1 MSRNT
6 SFVLCKAIFLIY
18 KCENSLAFSVGL
30 QMQYL
35 RPVLSVV
42 AFLTKESIFYHY
54 GYLVYLTVSA
64 IKMNSYMSL
73 SVYA

>member
-1 MSRNT
+1 
-6 SFVLCKAIFLIY
+6 
-18 KCENSLAFSVGL
+18 
-30 QMQYL
+30 MQYL

-54 GYLVYLTVSA
+54 GYLVYLTDSA
-64 IKMNSYMSL
+64 IKMNAYMSL